1 MKTWFNVN
9 SVIFALVLFIAFIT
23 VLYPAWTTTAY
34 DVQEGTV
41 TNESIVAQQRLKDEL
56 ATNRAR
62 NIASSKVKP
71 VYQQVDLQTNGII
84 TDLMSA
90 IEEINND
97 PDINSDI
104 RVQMYRDDLFPTLHK
119 TYYERKLKE
128 LRDSKKFADTF
139 LTDVTTVIAK
149 SEYKDIPFKVYYKI
163 PLLSTSE
170 LRSIES
176 VMLSASKSY
185 YRTNRDD
192 VSKSRDVFIELVNS
206 SEMKSRVAREITV
219 ELLRYVAVPNYYEDQ
234 VASKQARQV
243 VRDRVAEQWIEK
255 GTVIV
260 PAGTVIDAAVYQR
273 LVDLRIVSESNS
285 FATHFGIW
293 LFALV
298 LVTIVFVILRERL
311 RFDHQRTTLLML
323 LSIIALAVIMMRL
336 TYQLQEFTTYDLS
349 YIMPLSFA
357 SVMIAL
363 LYEVRTA
370 YVFAFIFSVLV
381 GAMFHADAQTIFD
394 YRNAFFNFVVCIMAI
409 YTSEKVTERSAMLR
423 TGLMIAIFGAVTLI
437 AFALLERT
445 DDTSWWFIEPV
456 AYSFLNGALTSV
468 LILGLMPIFETVFK
482 VLSNM
487 KLIELGNQNHPLLQR
502 LMSEGAGTYHHSMMV
517 ANLASAAAERVGAN
531 SLLCR
536 VSAYYHDVGKLVRPT
551 FFAENNMTES
561 NPHDPLDPNVSR
573 AILISHVSDGVELLK
588 KHKLPS
594 VIVEIVAQHHGTTL
608 IRYFYNKALKIA
620 KEEASQAPE
629 SLVDIPLDSYR
640 YPGPKPQT
648 MEAVILLIAD
658 SVEAAVRSLKLAD
671 HEQID
676 RKIDEIIMEKLD
688 DKQFHDCHVT
698 LKELNLIADVMK
710 QVLHGTVHE
719 RPQYPS
725 LQEVGGGKSDDSSGL
740 GE

>member
-394 YRNAFFNFVVCIMAI
+394 YRNAFFNFVVCIMAVQ
-409 YTSEKVTERSAMLR
+409 T
-423 TGLMIAIFGAVTLI
+423 
-437 AFALLERT
+437 
-445 DDTSWWFIEPV
+445 IE
-456 AYSFLNGALTSV
+456 
-468 LILGLMPIFETVFK
+468 
-482 VLSNM
+482 
-487 KLIELGNQNHPLLQR
+487 
-502 LMSEGAGTYHHSMMV
+502 
-517 ANLASAAAERVGAN
+517 
-531 SLLCR
+531 
-536 VSAYYHDVGKLVRPT
+536 
-551 FFAENNMTES
+551 
-561 NPHDPLDPNVSR
+561 
-573 AILISHVSDGVELLK
+573 
-588 KHKLPS
+588 
-594 VIVEIVAQHHGTTL
+594 
-608 IRYFYNKALKIA
+608 
-620 KEEASQAPE
+620 
-629 SLVDIPLDSYR
+629 
-640 YPGPKPQT
+640 
-648 MEAVILLIAD
+648 
-658 SVEAAVRSLKLAD
+658 
-671 HEQID
+671 
-676 RKIDEIIMEKLD
+676 
-688 DKQFHDCHVT
+688 
-698 LKELNLIADVMK
+698 
-710 QVLHGTVHE
+710 
-719 RPQYPS
+719 
-725 LQEVGGGKSDDSSGL
+725 
-740 GE
+740 

>member
-9 SVIFALVLFIAFIT
+9 SVSFALVLFIAFIT
-23 VLYPAWTTTAY
+23 ILYPAWTTTSY
-34 DVQEGTV
+34 QVQEGTV
-41 TNESIVAQQRLKDEL
+41 TNESIVAKQRLKDEL
-56 ATNRAR
+56 ATDRAR
-62 NIASSKVKP
+62 NVASSKVKP

-84 TDLMSA
+84 TELISA
-90 IEEINND
+90 IEEINKD

-104 RVQMYRDDLFPTLHK
+104 RVQMYRNDLFPTLYNS
-119 TYYERKLKE
+119 YYERKLKD
-128 LRDSKKFADTF
+128 LRDSKKFVDSF
-139 LTDVTTVIAK
+139 LTDVASVIAK
-149 SEYKDIPFKVYYKI
+149 SQYTDIPFKLYYKI
-163 PLLSTSE
+163 PLLSTSD

-176 VMLSASKSY
+176 VMLNASKTF

-192 VSKSRDVFIELVNS
+192 VSKSRDVFVELVNS
-206 SEMKSRVAREITV
+206 SEMRSRVAREITV
-219 ELLRYVAVPNYYEDQ
+219 ELLRYVAVPNYYEDNT
-234 VASKQARQV
+234 ASKQARQTA
-243 VRDRVAEQWIEK
+243 RERVAEQWIDK

-260 PAGTVIDAAVYQR
+260 PAGTLIDASIYQR
-273 LVDLRIVSESNS
+273 LVDLRVVSDSESLS
-285 FATHFGIW
+285 THLGIW

-298 LVTIVFVILRERL
+298 LVALVFVILRERL
-311 RFDHQRTTLLML
+311 RFENQRMTLLML

-336 TYQLQEFTTYDLS
+336 TFQLQDFTNYDLS

-370 YVFAFIFSVLV
+370 YVFAFVFSVLV
-381 GAMFHADAQTIFD
+381 GAMYHADAQTIFD

-423 TGLMIAIFGAVTLI
+423 TGLVIAISGSVTLI
-437 AFALLERT
+437 AFTLVERT
-445 DDTSWWFIEPV
+445 DDSSWWFLEPV
-456 AYSFLNGALTSV
+456 SYSFLNGALTSV

-482 VLSNM
+482 VLSNI

-502 LMSEGAGTYHHSMMV
+502 LMSEAAGTYHHSMMV

-551 FFAENNMTES
+551 FFAENNMSDS
-561 NPHDPLDPNVSR
+561 NPHDSLDPNVSR
-573 AILISHVSDGVELLK
+573 AILISHVSDGVDMLK
-588 KHKLPS
+588 KQKLPS

-620 KEEASQAPE
+620 KQEASDAADSIIE
-629 SLVDIPLDSYR
+629 IPLDSYR
-640 YPGPKPQT
+640 YPGPKPQS

-676 RKIDEIIMEKLD
+676 RKIDEIIREKLD

-698 LKELNLIADVMK
+698 LKQLNLIADVMK
-710 QVLHGTVHE
+710 QVLHGTVHD

-725 LQEVGGGKSDDSSGL
+725 LQEVGGDKSDDSSRL